1 LVEYIVYNV
10 NMSEVVSLRL
20 PDEQAKRL
28 KRQARRMGRTPSETG
43 RLLLEE
49 ALRQIEF
56 AHIEFRDSE
65 AGRQAYVKGRRL
77 QVWMVMLIAS
87 RYGKDLKKT
96 AAHLQLPMEWV
107 QAAFHYAAAF
117 PDEIRDAIEDNDS
130 VTPQKLERMLPGQF
144 MDAQR
149 LRG

>member
-1 LVEYIVYNV
+1 
-10 NMSEVVSLRL
+10 MSEVVSLRL

-43 RLLLEE
+43 RILLEE

-65 AGRQAYVKGRRL
+65 AGRQAYIKGRRV

-87 RYGKDLKKT
+87 GYRNNAKKT
-96 AAHLQLPMEWV
+96 AAHLEMPVEWV
-107 QAAFHYAAAF
+107 EAAFEYATAF
-117 PDEIRDAIEDNDS
+117 PQEIREAIEDNES
-130 VTPQKLERMLPGQF
+130 MTPERLRRMLPGQYL
-144 MDAQR
+144 DSPSEA
-149 LRG
+149 